1 MAGTPNRTPK
11 EPGSG
16 VRIMVKFGT
25 LKKKVK
31 GQPKTYTGFC
41 LVTKR
46 VADALGL
53 NPANQNEYVR
63 EEGEKIIVMRGSKGA
78 KSVKVDN
85 PKTPGKYMSLPV
97 PGNANVKQIGAF
109 LAPTK
114 ANRFSLGGGFYAC
127 PGEAEQA
134 AKDAERAAA
143 ANTAAARK

>member
-1 MAGTPNRTPK
+1 MAKAPK
-11 EPGSG
+11 EAGSG
-16 VRIMVKFGT
+16 VRIMVKFGQ

-46 VADALGL
+46 VADAIGL
-53 NPANQNEYVR
+53 NPANPNEYVR
-63 EEGEKIIVMRGSKGA
+63 EEGEKVIVMRGSKGA
-78 KSVKVDN
+78 KSVKIDH
-85 PKTPGKYMSLPV
+85 PELPGNYMSLPV
-97 PGNANVKQIGAF
+97 PGNANIKQIGAF

-127 PGEAEQA
+127 PGEADKA

-143 ANTAAARK
+143 ANTAAAKK

>member
-1 MAGTPNRTPK
+1 MAKAPK

-16 VRIMVKFGT
+16 IRVMVKFGI

-46 VADALGL
+46 VADAIGL
-53 NPANQNEYVR
+53 TPANPTEYVR
-63 EEGEKIIVMRGSKGA
+63 EEGEKVIVMRGSKGA
-78 KSVKVDN
+78 KSVKIDN
-85 PKTPGKYMSLPV
+85 PSLPGNYMSLPV

-127 PGEAEQA
+127 PGEAAQA

-143 ANTAAARK
+143 ANTAAAKK